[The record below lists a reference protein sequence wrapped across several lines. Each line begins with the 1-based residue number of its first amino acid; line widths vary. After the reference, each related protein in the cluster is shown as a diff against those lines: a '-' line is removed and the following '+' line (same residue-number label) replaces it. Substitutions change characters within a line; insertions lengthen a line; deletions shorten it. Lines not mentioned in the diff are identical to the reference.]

1 MRRSLPPLLLL
12 LVTLALP
19 LLLRPA
25 RPEPLAAPETL
36 VILTPHNEVIRFEF
50 ERAFSRHMRAKGRQ
64 VRIDWRLPGGTSEMS
79 RYLASEYL
87 AAFERYWTHQLR
99 RPWSAGV
106 ARAFAD
112 PRAPAHGELGAA
124 RSAFL
129 RSNVGSGI
137 DLMFGGGSV
146 EFSRHAAAGL
156 LVDAGLVQRH
166 PELFGP
172 EGIPQ
177 TFGGEPFWDPEGRW
191 VGTCLSG
198 YGICYNRDL
207 LARAGIHAAPATW
220 RALASPAYFGQL
232 ALTDP
237 TMSGAG
243 VKTFEMVIQQQMAE
257 VLAEARARGESP
269 EAAERVAVEQGWA
282 RGLRVIRRIGANA
295 RYFSD
300 AHTKIALDIA
310 QGDAT
315 AGMCIDFFA
324 RFQSEAVVAE
334 ARSRRLAF
342 ALPKE
347 GSSFGAD
354 PIGMLR
360 GAPHRELALEFMR
373 FSLSDAG
380 QKLWAYKRGTPG
392 GPERYS
398 LRRLPISPRL
408 YRPEH
413 RAYRADPDASPYDGR
428 ALVYRAEWTG
438 SLFSTIGFVVRV
450 MCIDSADELRAAFTE
465 LQRAGFPQAAT
476 AAFDDVSLFG
486 YAAVSGPIRDA
497 LHASDPLEQVQL
509 ANRLIQAQR
518 AQYRQVVEL
527 AKAGR
532 P

>member
-1 MRRSLPPLLLL
+1 MHRSLPPLLLL

-25 RPEPLAAPETL
+25 QPEPLAAQETL

-50 ERAFSRHMRAKGRQ
+50 ERAFSQHMRAKGRQ

-87 AAFERYWTHQLR
+87 AAFERHWTHELG
-99 RPWSAGV
+99 RPWSAAA
-106 ARAFAD
+106 ARTFSD
-112 PRAPAHGELGAA
+112 PRTPLDAEPGA
-124 RSAFL
+124 RRAFL
-129 RSNVGSGI
+129 RSNVGCGI
-137 DLMFGGGSV
+137 DLVFGGGSV
-146 EFSRHAAAGL
+146 EFGRHAATGL
-156 LVDAGLVQRH
+156 LVDSGLVQRH

-177 TFGGEPFWDPEGRW
+177 ASGGEPFWDPEGRW
-191 VGTCLSG
+191 IGTCLSG
-198 YGICYNRDL
+198 YGICFNRDL
-207 LARAGIHAAPATW
+207 LRRGGIRAAPTTW
-220 RALASPAYFGQL
+220 RDLADPAYFGQL

-237 TMSGAG
+237 TKSGAG
-243 VKTFEMVIQQQMAE
+243 VKIFEMVIQQHMAE
-257 VLAEARARGESP
+257 ALADARARGEP
-269 EAAERVAVEQGWA
+269 EASAERAAVEQGWA
-282 RGLRVIRRIGANA
+282 RGLRLIRRIGANA

-324 RFQSEAVVAE
+324 RFQSETLDPDE
-334 ARSRRLAF
+334 RTRRMDF
-342 ALPKE
+342 VLPAQ
-347 GSSFGAD
+347 GTSFGAD
-354 PIGMLR
+354 PVGLLR

-373 FSLSDAG
+373 FSVSDAG
-380 QKLWAYKRGTPG
+380 QKLWAFKRGTPG

-413 RAYRADPDASPYDGR
+413 RAYRADPTAAPFDERS
-428 ALVYRAEWTG
+428 LVYRADWTG
-438 SLFSTIGFVVRV
+438 SLFSTIAFVVRV

-465 LQRAGFPQAAT
+465 LERAGFPRAAT
-476 AAFDDVSLFG
+476 AAFDDVSLFD
-486 YAAVSGPIRDA
+486 YAAVTGPIRDA
-497 LHASDPLEQVQL
+497 LRASDPLEQVRL
-509 ANRLIQAQR
+509 ANRLIGEQR
-518 AQYRQVVEL
+518 AHYRRVAEL
-527 AKAGR
+527 AKADG